1 MTIDVNKPIEHMTE
15 EELKELEKIGK
26 REYDREYRERNRA
39 KRLESIRRS
48 RIKKGIRTLQQEA
61 H

>member
-1 MTIDVNKPIEHMTE
+1 MTIDVNKPIENMTE

-26 REYDREYRERNRA
+26 REYDREYRERNRE
-39 KRLESIRRS
+39 KRRESIRRS

-61 H
+61 R